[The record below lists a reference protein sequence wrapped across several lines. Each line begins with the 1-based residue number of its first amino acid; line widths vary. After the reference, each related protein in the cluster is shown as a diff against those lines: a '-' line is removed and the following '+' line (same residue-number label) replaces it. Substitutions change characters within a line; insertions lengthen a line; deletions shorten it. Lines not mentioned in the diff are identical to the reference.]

1 MSTSTR
7 SIAQMALAAMALT
20 IGSAHRLYAQSP
32 SQPRTWEIRVTGGE
46 LVPTGDQR
54 NAIENA
60 QMTAAQVSWVLRPSI
75 AITGTLGWARSKD
88 IAATDRPKLNVFTS
102 DLGIEVRPKRWFAG
116 SAVEFDPF
124 AGVGAGARSY
134 DYRNLDAKATH
145 NVAGYAAVGG
155 ELGVGRVG
163 VRVEVRDY
171 VTGFKPLIG
180 AGQSHTRND
189 VVVTAAVRIN
199 RNASR

>member
-7 SIAQMALAAMALT
+7 SIVRLALGAVALT
-20 IGSAHRLYAQSP
+20 ITSAQWSHAQSS

-54 NAIENA
+54 NSIESA
-60 QMTAAQVSWVLRPSI
+60 QMTAAQVSWVLRPSL

-88 IAATDRPKLNVFTS
+88 IAAIDRPKLNVFTS
-102 DLGIEVRPKRWFAG
+102 DLGVEVRPKRWFAG

-134 DYRNLDAKATH
+134 DYRNVDAKATH
-145 NVAGYAAVGG
+145 NLAGYAAVGG

-180 AGQSHTRND
+180 PGQARTRND

-199 RNASR
+199 RNAR